1 MAEAIALLIYVCAA
15 CRAEQTAP
23 VVPSTCKD
31 CGETGGTRNF
41 PTRETL
47 TIREQND
54 RFRAGL
60 ASGDGCPLLGTVVV
74 TASVRARGRD
84 FETEAYL
91 AIAKDNAFTE
101 DNDPWGDHGFG
112 VVTVKGERLYWK
124 IDLYDRALEYGS
136 PEPTDPARTHRILT
150 ILFPSEY

>member
-1 MAEAIALLIYVCAA
+1 MAEATDLLTYVCAA
-15 CRAEQTAP
+15 CGVEQTAP
-23 VVPSTCKD
+23 VVPSMCKG
-31 CGETGGTRNF
+31 CGETGEAHDF

-54 RFRAGL
+54 QFRTGL
-60 ASGDGCPLLGTVVV
+60 VLPTGCSLPGTVVV
-74 TASVRARGRD
+74 TAGIRARGRD
-84 FETEAYL
+84 FETAAYV
-91 AIAKDNAFTE
+91 AVAKDTAFTE

-136 PEPTDPARTHRILT
+136 PEPTDPAKTHRILT

>member
-1 MAEAIALLIYVCAA
+1 MNGMAFATYVCGY
-15 CRAEQTAP
+15 CGAEQSAEVHP
-23 VVPSTCKD
+23 CTCPR
-31 CGETGGTRNF
+31 CGHFGPERDF

-60 ASGDGCPLLGTVVV
+60 VSPTGCPLPGTVVV
-74 TASVRARGRD
+74 TAGIRGRGRD
-84 FETEAYL
+84 FETAAYL
-91 AIAKDNAFTE
+91 AAATDTAFTE

-112 VVTVKGERLYWK
+112 VVEVNGEKLFWK

-136 PEPTDPARTHRILT
+136 PEPTDPARTHRVLT

>member
-1 MAEAIALLIYVCAA
+1 MNGMALATYVCGYCAS
-15 CRAEQTAP
+15 EQSVP
-23 VVPSTCKD
+23 VPPRTCPR
-31 CGETGGTRNF
+31 CGHFGPERDF

-47 TIREQND
+47 ILRQQND

-60 ASGDGCPLLGTVVV
+60 VSPEGCTLPGTAVV
-74 TASVRARGRD
+74 TAGVHARGRD
-84 FETEAYL
+84 FETAAYL
-91 AIAKDNAFTE
+91 AVAKDTAFTE

-112 VVTVKGERLYWK
+112 VVEVEGEKLFWK

-136 PEPTDPARTHRILT
+136 PEPTDPARTHRVLT

>member
-1 MAEAIALLIYVCAA
+1 MNGMALATYVCGYCASEQSAEAPPC
-15 CRAEQTAP
+15 
-23 VVPSTCKD
+23 TCPR
-31 CGETGGTRNF
+31 CGHFGPKRDF

-60 ASGDGCPLLGTVVV
+60 VSPEGCTLPGTAVV
-74 TASVRARGRD
+74 TAGVHARGRD
-84 FETEAYL
+84 FETAAYL
-91 AIAKDNAFTE
+91 AVAKDTAFTE

-112 VVTVKGERLYWK
+112 VVEVEGEKLFWK

>member
-1 MAEAIALLIYVCAA
+1 MAEAIDLLTYVCAA
-15 CRAEQTAP
+15 CGAEQTAP
-23 VVPSTCKD
+23 VVPSSCKG
-31 CGETGGTRNF
+31 CGATGLQRDF

-60 ASGDGCPLLGTVVV
+60 ASGEGCLLPGTVVV
-74 TASVRARGRD
+74 TAGIRARGRD

-91 AIAKDNAFTE
+91 AVAKDTAFTE
-101 DNDPWGDHGFG
+101 DNDPWGDHDFG

-136 PEPTDPARTHRILT
+136 PEPTDPAKTHRILT
-150 ILFPSEY
+150 VLFPSEY